1 MRCLVTGVAGFIG
14 SHLAER
20 LLAEGHDVYGI
31 DAFVDFY
38 PRAIKEQNLEG
49 LRSFHTFKFI
59 EANLLE
65 IDLSPVLED
74 VAWVFHLAAQAG
86 VRTSWGME
94 FSKYVNSNILAT
106 QRLLEAARQSKELQR
121 FVYASSSSV
130 YGRQQMVPLV
140 ETMVPS
146 PLSPYGVTKLAGEN
160 LCQVYH
166 QNFGL
171 PIVSLRYFSV
181 YGPRQRPDMAFHR
194 FCQAIL
200 AGPELPLTIYGD
212 VTQTRDYTYVF
223 DVIGATLSAVQ
234 REAAIGEVI
243 NIAGGTAVTL
253 QEVIHLLQEISGRAV
268 PLSFVTKQ
276 YGDVEHTYAD
286 LHKAE
291 LLLGYHPTVTLRH
304 GLEQEF
310 IALHNYNGVSKYNH
324 TTSAGWN
331 QLS

>member
-38 PRAIKEQNLEG
+38 PRSIKEKNLEG
-49 LRSFHTFKFI
+49 PRAFHTFRFI
-59 EANLLE
+59 EANLME
-65 IDLSPVLED
+65 IDLSPLLED

-86 VRTSWGME
+86 VRTSWGDE
-94 FSKYVNSNILAT
+94 FSRYVHYNVLAT
-106 QRLLEAARQSKELQR
+106 QRLLEAARQSKAIQR

-130 YGRQQMVPLV
+130 YGKQQKMPLG
-140 ETMVPS
+140 EMLMS
-146 PLSPYGVTKLAGEN
+146 CPLSPYGVTKLAGEH
-160 LCQVYH
+160 LCHVYH

-171 PIVSLRYFSV
+171 PTVSLRYFSV

-194 FCQAIL
+194 FCQAML
-200 AGPELPLTIYGD
+200 AGLPLTIYGD
-212 VTQTRDYTYVF
+212 ISGTRDYTYVV
-223 DVIGATLSAVQ
+223 DVIEATLSAAK

-243 NIAGGTAVTL
+243 NIAGGATVTL
-253 QEVIHLLQEISGRAV
+253 QEVIHHLQEISGQSL
-268 PLSFVTKQ
+268 PLSFVTKP
-276 YGDVEHTYAD
+276 YGDVEHTCAD

-291 LLLGYHPTVTLRH
+291 VLLGYHPTVALRH

-310 IALHNYNGVSKYNH
+310 IALRKYNE
-324 TTSAGWN
+324 SV
-331 QLS
+331 